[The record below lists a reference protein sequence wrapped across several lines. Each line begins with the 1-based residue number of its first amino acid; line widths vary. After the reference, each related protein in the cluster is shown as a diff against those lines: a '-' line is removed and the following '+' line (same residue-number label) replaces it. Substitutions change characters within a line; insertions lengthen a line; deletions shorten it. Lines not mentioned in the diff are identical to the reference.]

1 MTAHD
6 FSQSEMLEPRFSH
19 IAMDTN
25 DKNPKAAVPC
35 ANPEIGTPFSP
46 RVRPVVTELS

>member
-25 DKNPKAAVPC
+25 DKNPKASSTLRKPRDRYSILTSC
-35 ANPEIGTPFSP
+35 SP
-46 RVRPVVTELS
+46 GGN